1 MKTTKT
7 MDYYNSNNNVT
18 GIFVTN
24 FTNTTTT
31 VVVDEVGDGNVV
43 VYDDDDWYVLY
54 YDDVKDVY
62 GYPNFNTIQVIGL
75 LIATS
80 ITSCLS
86 LYGSCSIIYTILFS
100 KQCHLEFSRL
110 YYNRFVLVVSICDI
124 IGTTSQLFGTYFL
137 SLQKQINH

>member
-31 VVVDEVGDGNVV
+31 VVVDEIDGEV
-43 VYDDDDWYVLY
+43 VYDDDDWYVL

-86 LYGSCSIIYTILFS
+86 LYGSSSIIYAILFS
-100 KQCHLEFSRL
+100 KQSRHLESFSRL

>member
-1 MKTTKT
+1 
-7 MDYYNSNNNVT
+7 MDYNNNSNNVT
-18 GIFVTN
+18 GIVTN

-31 VVVDEVGDGNVV
+31 VVVDEIDGEV
-43 VYDDDDWYVLY
+43 VYDDDDWYVL

-110 YYNRFVLVVSICDI
+110 YNRFVLVVSLCDI

>member
-31 VVVDEVGDGNVV
+31 VVVDEVGGDVV

-75 LIATS
+75 LIATT

-86 LYGSCSIIYTILFS
+86 LYGSCSIIIYDTFFKTITSF
-100 KQCHLEFSRL
+100 R
-110 YYNRFVLVVSICDI
+110 I
-124 IGTTSQLFGTYFL
+124 I
-137 SLQKQINH
+137 